1 MVQLGVHRGDGLA
14 YDPDLRAVVNV
25 GGEAAYSGAPLVL
38 GWPVADPL
46 NPAQSS
52 AFRDLPC
59 VLHNETPWFML
70 EV

>member
-1 MVQLGVHRGDGLA
+1 MA
-14 YDPDLRAVVNV
+14 LRMIQICVPLSTQ
-25 GGEAAYSGAPLVL
+25 AAKPLTPAL
-38 GWPVADPL
+38 LSFSAGPKPTAL